1 MVSVPWYYRESEM
14 CSSKIQKLLSKLRNN
29 GEDFPSNYHL
39 EWESLEVKDPIA
51 FARKTLWAAC
61 VNIND
66 GKTCTWHFWSRMTD
80 EIINICMEEY
90 KKIAVEKEFRNFV
103 FRGSSATFQIC

>member
-1 MVSVPWYYRESEM
+1 MVSVPWYYRESVTP
-14 CSSKIQKLLSKLRNN
+14 KVIQKLLLKLRDN

-39 EWESLEVKDPIA
+39 EWENLEVKDPIT

-61 VNIND
+61 LNKND
-66 GKTCTWHFWSRMTD
+66 HSRLYSFWRRMTD
-80 EIINICMEEY
+80 ENINICMEEY
-90 KKIAVEKEFRNFV
+90 RKIAVEKEFRNFI